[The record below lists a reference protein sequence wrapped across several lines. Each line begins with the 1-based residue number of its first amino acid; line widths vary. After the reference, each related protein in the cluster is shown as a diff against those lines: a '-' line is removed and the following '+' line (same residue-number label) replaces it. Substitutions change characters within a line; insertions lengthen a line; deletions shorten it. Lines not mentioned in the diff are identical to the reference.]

1 MRFSLAIS
9 LFMTGLCLFAAIGCQ
24 PAEQVNTLVLSAE
37 LPENT
42 GWAITNQGRHT
53 ASFTLDINGQFW
65 ASTAKIVARLKK
77 GSADEHSF
85 VLNSLAYVHQLSR
98 NALPLSGA
106 GWVHSPEAFL
116 NSLGK
121 GYCDDRAA
129 ALCRIW
135 QLAGLPAR
143 IWHLEGHTVPE
154 VLLAGSWQVFDPET
168 GVYFLDARGRICSV
182 AEIAGGQARSFVLQD
197 GVYPITPEKS
207 PLLFLDK
214 YYSEAD
220 NYLADW
226 YLAESALPDST
237 FQLPPGASISC
248 CWPGAQ
254 AQPYHY
260 AKVKLPP
267 RSSGRLYIPL
277 AIADYPESL
286 KGWFPQRDTLCPPAE
301 LSNPGD
307 DTLTLRYYVNPFLPG
322 LQAQNRFQMSGT
334 GAEQLAI
341 SLVAMERPTRG
352 FYLDDFRRRL
362 LLSDELADFTNMHL
376 PRLPKLESLDDL
388 PAFFRAYQLDKG
400 ASAAEL
406 AQRQKAF
413 AERFEIARGLIRKHP
428 GMEEK
433 ILQNPAFVLLAVEYY
448 GQITAIEELRAFL
461 EALSL

>member
-1 MRFSLAIS
+1 MRLNLTSSF
-9 LFMTGLCLFAAIGCQ
+9 FVMGLSLFAAIGCQ
-24 PAEQVNTLVLSAE
+24 PAGQVNTVVLSAE
-37 LPENT
+37 RPETT
-42 GWAITNQGRHT
+42 GWAIANQGHHT

-65 ASTAKIVARLKK
+65 ASTAKIVAQLKK
-77 GSADEHSF
+77 DSADDLAF
-85 VLNSLAYVHQLSR
+85 AQNSLAYVHQLSR

-106 GWVHSPEAFL
+106 SWVHSPEAFL

-135 QLAGLPAR
+135 QQAGLPAR

-154 VLLAGSWQVFDPET
+154 VLLDGSWQVFDAET

-182 AEIAGGQARSFVLQD
+182 AEIARGQAQSFVLQD
-197 GVYPITPEKS
+197 VVYPITPEKS

-226 YLAESALPDST
+226 YLAESTLPDSI
-237 FQLPPGASISC
+237 FQLPSGASLSC

-277 AIADYPESL
+277 TIADYPESL
-286 KGWFPQRDTLCPPAE
+286 KGWFPKRDTLYPPADR
-301 LSNPGD
+301 SNSGD
-307 DTLTLRYYVNPFLPG
+307 DTLTLLYYVNPFLPG
-322 LQAQNRFQMSGT
+322 LMSQNRFQMSGT
-334 GAEQLAI
+334 GAGQLAI
-341 SLVAMERPTRG
+341 SLMAMEQPATA

-362 LLSDELADFTNMHL
+362 LLSDELSDFVHLHL

-400 ASAAEL
+400 ASAAEIE
-406 AQRQKAF
+406 QRQKAF
-413 AERFEIARGLIRKHP
+413 TERFEIARGLIRKHP
-428 GMEEK
+428 AMEEK

-448 GQITAIEELRAFL
+448 GQITTIDELAAFL
-461 EALSL
+461 ETLSL